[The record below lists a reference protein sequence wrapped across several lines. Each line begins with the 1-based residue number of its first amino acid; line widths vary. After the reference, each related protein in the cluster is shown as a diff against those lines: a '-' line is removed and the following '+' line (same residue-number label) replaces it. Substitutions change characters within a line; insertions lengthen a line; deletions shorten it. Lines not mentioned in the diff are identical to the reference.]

1 MESPVESIDW
11 TDVSPRPSI
20 LLVEDSP
27 TTVTLLTKYLDER
40 YNLIQADDG
49 AQALE
54 ILQKH
59 KGIGLV
65 LTDINM
71 PNLTGHQLLVEI
83 RRSKDPYINQLPVII
98 MTTADDTNDR
108 NMAFMNGAS
117 DFINKPVDE
126 LEINAR
132 VNVHYTLAN
141 TIRQLEASRKTLES
155 LATTDPLTGLK
166 NRRAFSDQAEECMKL
181 HRRYGTPYSVIML
194 DIDHFKSI
202 NDEHGHEVGDKVLK
216 AIAEILPEM
225 MREVDTVARIG
236 GEEFAV
242 LLPDT
247 NRLGTAVIAE
257 RLRVAIEN
265 HEFVTGGA
273 RLNLTVSIGLASQ
286 DAETVD
292 TVDDLMRKIHLR
304 RLVGVASTFKLVN
317 TPPPVTLV

>member
-1 MESPVESIDW
+1 MD
-11 TDVSPRPSI
+11 
-20 LLVEDSP
+20 DSP
-27 TTVTLLTKYLDER
+27 TTVELLTRYLGER
-40 YNLIQADDG
+40 YALIQANDG

-54 ILQKH
+54 QLQTH
-59 KGIGLV
+59 PEIGLV

-71 PNLTGHQLLVEI
+71 PRMNGHQLLVEI
-83 RRSKDPYINQLPVII
+83 RRSKDPRFNRLPVIV

-117 DFINKPVDE
+117 DFVYKPVDE

-155 LATTDPLTGLK
+155 QASTDPLTGLK
-166 NRRAFSDQAEECMKL
+166 NRRAFSDQAEECMKI

-202 NDEHGHEVGDKVLK
+202 NDAHGHEVGDKVLK
-216 AIAEILPEM
+216 TVAEILPGM
-225 MREVDTVARIG
+225 MRDVDTIARIG
-236 GEEFAV
+236 GEEFAI

-257 RLRVAIEN
+257 RLRLAIEKS
-265 HEFVTGGA
+265 EFVANTT
-273 RLNLTVSIGLASQ
+273 RLTLTVSIGIASQ
-286 DAETVD
+286 DSETVD
-292 TVDDLMRKIHLR
+292 TVDDLMRIADK
-304 RLVGVASTFKLVN
+304 RLYLAKSLGRNRIAVNNDGKSTYAA
-317 TPPPVTLV
+317 